1 MYNILQCQML
11 LPAARKYILYAPL
24 CSKQLRMLTSV
35 TRVASCRV
43 QHPSGDCFYTLLHY
57 IKDSTAKYLRTG
69 FACGGATFQQSLL
82 FIPIWL

>member
-1 MYNILQCQML
+1 ML

-35 TRVASCRV
+35 ARVASHGG
-43 QHPSGDCFYTLLHY
+43 QHPVGGCFYTLLDY
-57 IKDSTAKYLRTG
+57 IKDSTAKYFKIG